1 MKLFSSQSTLR
12 SRLIIVIMLC
22 CSIALLLNTGFIFGV
37 NSIDFKKNKVIRLF
51 ILADVLAKNS
61 TAALKFSDK
70 KTALEILRSAVAD
83 NSINHVALL
92 DEQCQLFEE
101 YSNSFDKNIE
111 LLEVTFVCD
120 GKRNYFYSSDY
131 LYLSVP
137 VMLEQ
142 EQIGTLSIKSN
153 LKDLI
158 KLVNRQVQVLSVLFL
173 LTLMIAFLLTF
184 KLQMIFLTPIKDLLS
199 AIRHIT
205 EHKDYSVQ
213 VESRTNDELAIL
225 ADEFNDMIA
234 KISQHDK
241 LLSNQ
246 NQILEQK
253 VDRRTYQL
261 QENLKQLKKAKET
274 AEVASQAKSDF
285 LSHMSHDLRTPLNS
299 LLGYIQVLQ
308 RKKDFPAKYR
318 NEIKIIGH
326 CSQYLLS
333 LINDLLD
340 LTKIESGKLELRNHV
355 FNPRGFLTPIV
366 EIFSEQAQEKQLE
379 FIFKVDDDLPSALV
393 GDENRLRRILSNLLE
408 NAFKFTE
415 QGSVTFTVRY
425 KNNAI
430 DFSIIDTGCGINEKY
445 LKAIF
450 EPFNQFSRKLDN
462 DGIGLGL
469 YITQYLVELM
479 QGKLIINSKLKQGT
493 ACYLT
498 LPLPVEQFISSSK
511 PGKYDEIIAY
521 QGVIKTILVV
531 DDKPLNR
538 DLLKAMLEP
547 LGFIVMCVNSGQAC
561 LDKLQKTVIDI
572 ILLDMVMPVLTGIDT
587 CQHIQQLQLRKK
599 PKIIMV
605 TANAFADDREK
616 SLRAGCDSFLAKP
629 VILNQLLEIIEQ
641 QLSLQWIYQVAKDV
655 NKQNNS
661 PVIPLKIM
669 VAEDDE
675 ICRLLMTQNLKD
687 AGFEAEFVEE
697 GDQAIQLAQRSKFD
711 CIILDYK
718 MPYKTGI
725 EVADYIRNQQA
736 LNKDSYLVLM
746 TAMTNDKIIAEAMNI
761 GFNEVIA
768 KPIELDMLVK
778 LMRVVS
784 QCRVAN

>member
-22 CSIALLLNTGFIFGV
+22 CSIALLLNTGFIFGI

-70 KTALEILRSAVAD
+70 KTAQEILQSAVAD

-92 DEQCQLFEE
+92 DEACQLFEE
-101 YSNSFDKNIE
+101 YSNSVDKNIKPS
-111 LLEVTFVCD
+111 EVTFVCD
-120 GKRNYFYSSDY
+120 GKRNYFYSSNY

-142 EQIGTLSIKSN
+142 EQVGTLSIKSD

-158 KLVNRQVQVLSVLFL
+158 KLVNRQVQVLSVLFI

-184 KLQMIFLTPIKDLLS
+184 KLQMIFLTPIKDLLA

-213 VESRTNDELAIL
+213 VESHTHDELAIL

-234 KISQHDK
+234 KINQHDK

-246 NQILEQK
+246 NQLLEQK

-261 QENLKQLKKAKET
+261 QENLKQLEKAKET

-308 RKKDFPAKYR
+308 RKKDFPAKYQ

-340 LTKIESGKLELRNHV
+340 LTKIESGKLELRNQV
-355 FNPRGFLTPIV
+355 FNPRDFLTPII
-366 EIFSEQAQEKQLE
+366 EIFSEQAQEKGLE
-379 FIFKVDDDLPSALV
+379 FIFNVEGNLPSAII

-415 QGSVTFTVRY
+415 QGSVTFTVSY
-425 KNNAI
+425 KNDVI

-469 YITQYLVELM
+469 YITHYLVELM
-479 QGKLIINSKLKQGT
+479 QGKLKINSKLKQGT

-498 LPLPVEQFISSSK
+498 LPLPVEQSISSSK
-511 PGKYDEIIAY
+511 FSQYDDVIAY
-521 QGVIKTILVV
+521 QGDIKTILVV
-531 DDKPLNR
+531 DDKPMNR
-538 DLLKAMLEP
+538 ELLRAMLEP
-547 LGFIVMCVNSGQAC
+547 IGFKVICVNSGQAC

-572 ILLDMVMPVLTGIDT
+572 ILLDMVMPVLTGVDT
-587 CQHIQQLQLRKK
+587 CQHIRQLQLSRQ

-616 SLRAGCDSFLAKP
+616 SLRVGCDSFLAKP

-655 NKQNNS
+655 NKQNN
-661 PVIPLKIM
+661 PPLTPLKIM

-675 ICRLLMTQNLKD
+675 ICRLLMLQNLKD
-687 AGFEAEFVEE
+687 AGFEAEIVVD
-697 GDQAIQLAQRSKFD
+697 GAQAIQLAQRSKFD

-718 MPYKTGI
+718 MPNKTGI
-725 EVADYIRNQQA
+725 EVADHIRNQQL

-784 QCRVAN
+784 QCCLAN